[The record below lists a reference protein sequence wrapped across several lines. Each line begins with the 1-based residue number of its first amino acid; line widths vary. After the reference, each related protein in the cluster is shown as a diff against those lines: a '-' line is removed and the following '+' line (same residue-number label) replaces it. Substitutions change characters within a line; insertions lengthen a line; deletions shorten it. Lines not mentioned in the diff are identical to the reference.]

1 MSDEFRELRFEADE
15 GGIARLTL
23 ARPRRLNAYT
33 SVMCRELVDAI
44 ARYRADDALRV
55 LLVTGEGRAFCSGG
69 DIAGTDPEHTALVRS
84 QLGHAREMREGM
96 HPVILALHAL
106 DKPVI
111 ALVNG
116 PAVAGGLALALACD
130 LRIAARSARLG
141 DTSGRVGLLPDEGG
155 AWLFPRFMG
164 MDHAL
169 KMTMLGEIYDA
180 AQARELGLV
189 TEVVP
194 DSELEDRGRELARAI
209 AARAPLAV
217 RLAKNMMRRGTDLTL
232 EQSLGDAALSV
243 MIANDS
249 EDVREGISAFLE
261 KRQPGFRGK

>member
-1 MSDEFRELRFEADE
+1 MFGEYREIRFDAD
-15 GGIARLTL
+15 GDGIARLTL

-33 SVMCRELVDAI
+33 SVMCRELLDAI
-44 ARYRADDALRV
+44 GRYRAEDALRA

-69 DIAGTDPEHTALVRS
+69 DVSGADPEHEAVVRS
-84 QLGHAREMREGM
+84 QLGHAREMRDGM
-96 HPVILALHAL
+96 HRVILALHAL

-130 LRIAARSARLG
+130 LRVAARSARLG

-164 MDHAL
+164 LDHAL
-169 KMTMLGEIYDA
+169 KMTMLGEVYDA
-180 AQARELGLV
+180 GQARELGLV
-189 TEVVP
+189 TEVVA
-194 DSELEDRGRELARAI
+194 DTELEGRGRELARSVAG
-209 AARAPLAV
+209 RAPLAV
-217 RLAKNMMRRGTDLTL
+217 RLAKNMMRRGLDLTL

-249 EDVREGISAFLE
+249 DDVREGVSAFLE
-261 KRQPGFRGK
+261 KRQPRFRGK